1 MENRKQDRE
10 KRAAREDISLMLFC
24 MFPLFGLDVGPE
36 GNKTQRHSC
45 CRVSG
50 DVCPALLFCGAELPG
65 AQEPAL
71 LPCLEPVKQTL
82 IRSNSSQVTNGL
94 TAFGSDKPLG
104 ALNPADLHTLTQ
116 DSSAAFAGTF
126 H

>member
-1 MENRKQDRE
+1 MQDLRE
-10 KRAAREDISLMLFC
+10 IKLNGTHTAGSVAMC
-24 MFPLFGLDVGPE
+24 V
-36 GNKTQRHSC
+36 Q
-45 CRVSG
+45 
-50 DVCPALLFCGAELPG
+50 LFCGAELPG
-65 AQEPAL
+65 AQEPAP

-104 ALNPADLHTLTQ
+104 VLNPADLHTLTQ
-116 DSSAAFAGTF
+116 DCSAAFAGTF